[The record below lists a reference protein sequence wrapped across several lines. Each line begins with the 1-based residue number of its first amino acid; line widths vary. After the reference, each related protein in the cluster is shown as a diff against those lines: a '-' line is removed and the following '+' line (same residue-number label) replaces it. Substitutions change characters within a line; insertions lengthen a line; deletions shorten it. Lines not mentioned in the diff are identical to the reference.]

1 VSEPGAPTFR
11 DGAFLIKQALRIAL
25 AEALR
30 DIRLPDGELTLLDV
44 GGRGRP
50 YAGLVAESLGPGAGR
65 IHHFVLDPGLVPAGA
80 NVVSTAELLPIATGS
95 AGMVLCTQVLEH
107 VADPRAAVSEMAR
120 VLRPGGVCLLSTH
133 GTWFYHPDPEDFWR
147 WTPAGLTRLFGEV
160 GFERITVR
168 PVGGT
173 KLSLAALVLT
183 ALDRASRFGPTGAL
197 LRGMII
203 APCNRILWRL
213 LKDRITGRESH
224 PGELVI
230 DYIVTATRARST
242 SRGVPE

>member
-1 VSEPGAPTFR
+1 MPETGTPTFR
-11 DGAFLIKQALRIAL
+11 DGAYLIKQALRVAL

-30 DIRLPDGELTLLDV
+30 DIHLPDGELTLLDV

-50 YAGLVAESLGPGAGR
+50 YAGLVAESLGRRSGR
-65 IHHFVLDPGLVPAGA
+65 VHHFVLDPALETAGA
-80 NVVSTAELLPIATGS
+80 DVVSTAEHLPIVTGA

-107 VADPRAAVSEMAR
+107 VADPRTAVSEMAR
-120 VLRPGGVCLLSTH
+120 VLRPGGVCVLSTH

-147 WTPAGLTRLFGEV
+147 WTPAGLTRLFGEI
-160 GFERITVR
+160 GFEKVTVR

-183 ALDRASRFGPTGAL
+183 AVDRALGSGPTGAL
-197 LRGMII
+197 LRGMFI
-203 APCNRILWRL
+203 APCNWILWRL
-213 LKDRITGRESH
+213 LQTRITGREPQ

-242 SRGVPE
+242 ER